1 MRSKYVRLILATQHL
16 RTIHWFPRKTK
27 IFIGKMVEQR
37 VMCSFLWIECY
48 YIKHGTTPIYNSRM
62 YVIYHIRLGF
72 FLSAVALK
80 KYAQQYYV
88 SFILCVWC
96 HFIIYLDT
104 QAIQTCIHGR
114 SQCWC
119 CFAHTHTHS
128 HKYMDTYIHTY
139 ICKVCFVVRSP
150 NIDSYSTE
158 V

>member
-96 HFIIYLDT
+96 HFISYWFIWLHRLYKHVYMEGANVDVVLL
-104 QAIQTCIHGR
+104 
-114 SQCWC
+114 
-119 CFAHTHTHS
+119 THTHI
-128 HKYMDTYIHTY
+128 HINTWIHTY
-139 ICKVCFVVRSP
+139 IHM
-150 NIDSYSTE
+150 
-158 V
+158 

>member
-96 HFIIYLDT
+96 HFISYWFIWLHRLYKHVYMEGANVDVVLL
-104 QAIQTCIHGR
+104 
-114 SQCWC
+114 
-119 CFAHTHTHS
+119 THTHI
-128 HKYMDTYIHTY
+128 HINTWIHTYIHTY
-139 ICKVCFVVRSP
+139 VRSAL
-150 NIDSYSTE
+150 SFVHQT
-158 V
+158 